1 MSRANDLADALLNQA
16 TRIDR
21 CKAAALLRQ
30 QEAALKLC
38 VEALEP
44 HKSVAL
50 RWYTPVDAALA
61 AAKGCVL

>member
-1 MSRANDLADALLNQA
+1 MSKATDMADRMT
-16 TRIDR
+16 TRG
-21 CKAAALLRQ
+21 KTYVPEYAADLLRQ

-61 AAKGCVL
+61 AAKECLK